1 MKREAYRYFRQLSLA
16 LRIHKVHALP
26 LELSIAVFERASNCL
41 ISAKYHLS
49 QNRYLLELDWKP
61 NQVHLRKALFVVV
74 LSSPSVGVS
83 CKVGFVYLF
92 RLAFCASS
100 VARAEVGLPEIKQP
114 QDDLWTNCNLD
125 HTFTPFT
132 EQFIG
137 FGDPFHRERV
147 GD

>member
-1 MKREAYRYFRQLSLA
+1 MAALA
-16 LRIHKVHALP
+16 LRFA
-26 LELSIAVFERASNCL
+26 IAMGIGLLIGTERERRKGRGLFRS
-41 ISAKYHLS
+41 SAGI
-49 QNRYLLELDWKP
+49 RT
-61 NQVHLRKALFVVV
+61 F
-74 LSSPSVGVS
+74 SPSVGVS

-137 FGDPFHRERV
+137 FGDPFQRERV